1 MIVRRA
7 SPGWLLSCAVLVVAA
22 VLPTGSGAFAS
33 FGSGASATH
42 DVSSAA
48 LSPAS
53 GLTASTSCGPL
64 LSLTAKA
71 ELSWTV
77 TPSAFAS
84 GYKVERWLGAVLES
98 TASVTPRTT
107 TALTQTG
114 LATGTTYTWK
124 VYSYV
129 QGWTSS
135 VVTVSAATPA
145 LCL

>member
-1 MIVRRA
+1 MIPRHA
-7 SPGWLLSCAVLVVAA
+7 SPGWLLPCAVLVVVA
-22 VLPTGSGAFAS
+22 VLPTRSGAFAS

-42 DVSSAA
+42 DISSAT

-53 GLTASTSCGPL
+53 NLIASTSCGPL

-71 ELSWTV
+71 DLSWTA
-77 TPSAFAS
+77 TPSTFAS
-84 GYKVERWLGAVLES
+84 GYKVERWLGGVLQA
-98 TASVTPRTT
+98 TTTVTPRTT
-107 TALTQTG
+107 TARTETG

-124 VYSYV
+124 VRSYV

-135 VVTVSAATPA
+135 LVTVSAATPG